1 MTNEFNLEFLI
12 VSIEELC
19 KQRKMSVK
27 SVLEDCGLKRVV
39 VDNMKKGSVP
49 SIDKIFTLANYFD
62 VSVDYLLGRTNEPNG
77 YNNISNIDTTVN
89 GTQTNGNYNN
99 IHIQTESKKAY
110 SEMIEYLED
119 LSPSEK
125 RHAVA
130 DLMDILEEKYP
141 KKK

>member
-1 MTNEFNLEFLI
+1 MANIDNLFKIMAE
-12 VSIEELC
+12 
-19 KQRKMSVK
+19 
-27 SVLEDCGLKRVV
+27 KRVSQKELAV
-39 VDNMKKGSVP
+39 AINASTGNVSDWKKGRSFP
-49 SIDKIFTLANYFD
+49 SAQKLDEAATFLEC
-62 VSVDYLLGRTNEPNG
+62 SVDYLLGRTDEPNG
-77 YNNISNIDTTVN
+77 YNNISNIDTTIN

-110 SEMIEYLED
+110 SEMIEHLES
-119 LSPSEK
+119 LSSSEK

>member
-1 MTNEFNLEFLI
+1 MYNSQLVTERIKQVTKEKNVSMSQLNEI
-12 VSIEELC
+12 
-19 KQRKMSVK
+19 
-27 SVLEDCGLKRVV
+27 CGLSK
-39 VDNMKKGSVP
+39 NAISSAGKSQEGMKAKNLYM
-49 SIDKIFTLANYFD
+49 IAEYLD
-62 VSVDYLLGRTNEPNG
+62 VSVDYLLGRTDEPNE